1 MKLWIIVLVLVSL
14 VGCSDYND
22 EKTTMQGGKELY
34 ESYCASC
41 HRSRGTG
48 QFLIGVPRIK
58 DTELS
63 LSDIAD
69 VIRRQHKDDRNMPT
83 FTQLTVP
90 QCYSIASY
98 IKNTLRYQ

>member
-1 MKLWIIVLVLVSL
+1 MKIWLIALVIVSL

-22 EKTTMQGGKELY
+22 KTTTMQGGKELY
-34 ESYCASC
+34 ENYCAGC

-63 LSDIAD
+63 LSEIAD
-69 VIRRQHKDDRNMPT
+69 VIRRQHKDERQMPI
-83 FTQLTVP
+83 FSQLTVP
-90 QCYSIASY
+90 QSYSIASY
-98 IKNTLRYQ
+98 IKNTLRYK

>member
-1 MKLWIIVLVLVSL
+1 MKLWLVTLVLVSL

-63 LSDIAD
+63 LSEIAD
-69 VIRRQHKDDRNMPT
+69 VIRRKHKDNKKMPT

-90 QCYSIASY
+90 QSYSIASY